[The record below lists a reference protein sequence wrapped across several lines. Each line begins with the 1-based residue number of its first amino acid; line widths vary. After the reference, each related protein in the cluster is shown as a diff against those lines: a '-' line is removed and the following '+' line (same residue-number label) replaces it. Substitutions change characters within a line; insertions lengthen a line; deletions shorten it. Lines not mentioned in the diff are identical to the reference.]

1 MSWILGLLGIPVLI
15 KRISDLEDEVDEL
28 EQKVNQL
35 RHWRQ
40 QDLQRLRLALQIS
53 ERNQ

>member
-15 KRISDLEDEVDEL
+15 KRISDLEDEVEEL
-28 EQKVNQL
+28 RRL
-35 RHWRQ
+35 RR